1 MRSKKRFPG
10 RRRMRAV
17 FLFSK
22 ELPYLPAVQLG
33 RIGAG
38 VGVVFAERACE
49 VVVAVERGACAEEH
63 VIVSFEIEYGVDG
76 VASRHTD
83 RRRRQA
89 FIYISVIGRRIF
101 QVPVQDAPQS
111 ELLQGVFDRR
121 VGLQRP
127 AFAQA
132 VDVDAR
138 DAGHF
143 VALAGLLV
151 DDRGER
157 HHFEARQSAS
167 RRVAA
172 SRSGRIRAASVR

>member
-121 VGLQRP
+121 VGLQEIGR
-127 AFAQA
+127 ASC
-132 VDVDAR
+132 R
-138 DAGHF
+138 
-143 VALAGLLV
+143 
-151 DDRGER
+151 ER
-157 HHFEARQSAS
+157 
-167 RRVAA
+167 V
-172 SRSGRIRAASVR
+172 